1 MEHNVEEITL
11 TNGARGLLIDIPGA
25 TVMSFRYHFRA
36 GHFYGDSDDT
46 YETAHIMEHM
56 AFGANARFADGNAYE
71 QEFTKNGA
79 YHNAYTSDISM
90 SYEAICADFE
100 WDRIFDLQRMAI
112 CTPRFLPREL
122 AAEKGNVK
130 SELTGYLNN
139 HSRLLWPRIQRALGD
154 PVLTYNQRLK
164 TIANV
169 TLKDVKEHYRKT
181 HTTSNMRFVIA
192 GKLSGRKQQLIRELE
207 AWPLPKGERLPRKI
221 VHFKKARPVFI
232 QRKDASNITF
242 ALSMTIPRELSLE
255 EGDSLAFLNHILTNT
270 MSSRIFGAARKKGLA
285 HGMRSGAESGM
296 GSATWDFGGQV
307 NSETSS
313 QLFDIIVREMSNVL
327 KGKITDDE
335 WEAAK
340 TYYLGRYQMGAQ
352 TVSAINNIYADMY
365 FYRDMVLPYKE
376 APQMIR
382 RARKEEAER
391 MTREFIQQDT
401 WVLAAVMNGGRDHLK
416 ALNDKI
422 ERLFI

>member
-1 MEHNVEEITL
+1 M
-11 TNGARGLLIDIPGA
+11 
-25 TVMSFRYHFRA
+25 
-36 GHFYGDSDDT
+36 
-46 YETAHIMEHM
+46 
-56 AFGANARFADGNAYE
+56 
-71 QEFTKNGA
+71 
-79 YHNAYTSDISM
+79 
-90 SYEAICADFE
+90 
-100 WDRIFDLQRMAI
+100 W
-112 CTPRFLPREL
+112 
-122 AAEKGNVK
+122 
-130 SELTGYLNN
+130 
-139 HSRLLWPRIQRALGD
+139 
-154 PVLTYNQRLK
+154 
-164 TIANV
+164 
-169 TLKDVKEHYRKT
+169 
-181 HTTSNMRFVIA
+181 
-192 GKLSGRKQQLIRELE
+192 
-207 AWPLPKGERLPRKI
+207 
-221 VHFKKARPVFI
+221 
-232 QRKDASNITF
+232 
-242 ALSMTIPRELSLE
+242 
-255 EGDSLAFLNHILTNT
+255 
-270 MSSRIFGAARKKGLA
+270 
-285 HGMRSGAESGM
+285 SGAESGM

-382 RARKEEAER
+382 RARKEEAEC